1 MDNSYIDNTIEVI
14 IKAFENKNMENT
26 EQYKK
31 IKEIQVRREG
41 RKHEK

>member
-14 IKAFENKNMENT
+14 IKAFEEKKMENT

-31 IKEIQVRREG
+31 LKEIKEKRR
-41 RKHEK
+41 KTYEK

>member
-14 IKAFENKNMENT
+14 IKAFEEKKMENT

-31 IKEIQVRREG
+31 LKEIKEKRRKTYE
-41 RKHEK
+41 E